1 MRRIGLDLEKEVAPE
16 SLKTLK
22 ARKKIEQRH
31 GTIDKKVTQQA
42 LRRKVHE
49 MRVWI
54 AKYAM
59 DRITV
64 KDHDIAPVTKTTEK
78 IIKKIGTIIQENGV
92 FKE

>member
-1 MRRIGLDLEKEVAPE
+1 MDPEKESAPE

-22 ARKKIEQRH
+22 ARKKIEQRMV
-31 GTIDKKVTQQA
+31 TMEKKVTQQA

-54 AKYAM
+54 AKYAV
-59 DRITV
+59 DRITI
-64 KDHDIAPVTKTTEK
+64 KDHDIAPLTKTTEK
-78 IIKKIGTIIQENGV
+78 IIRKIGTILEENGS

>member
-1 MRRIGLDLEKEVAPE
+1 MDPEKESAPE

-22 ARKKIEQRH
+22 ARKKIEQRM

-49 MRVWI
+49 MRAWI

-64 KDHDIAPVTKTTEK
+64 KDQDMASPTKTTEK
-78 IIKKIGTIIQENGV
+78 IIKKIGTILEDNRSL
-92 FKE
+92 EE